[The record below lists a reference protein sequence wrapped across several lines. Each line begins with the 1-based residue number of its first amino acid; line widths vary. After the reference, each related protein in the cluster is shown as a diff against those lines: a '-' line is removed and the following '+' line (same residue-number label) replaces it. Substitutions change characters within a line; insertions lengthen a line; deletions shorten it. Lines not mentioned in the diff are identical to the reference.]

1 MADMSS
7 SSTTIEA
14 SADEVR
20 SVLFDIEAYS
30 TWSTAIKSV
39 EVHERDGSGRPT
51 KLTIK
56 VEAGVLK
63 DRVTLNYD
71 WSKAPD
77 ELSFSLEEADLMTEM
92 DGRYSIKDNGDGTTT
107 VTYSLGTA
115 LSMPVLDMMRR
126 KVEMSTIEQSISQLK
141 AKLEN

>member
-1 MADMSS
+1 MSDMSS
-7 SSTTIEA
+7 SSTTIDA
-14 SADEVR
+14 PADEVR
-20 SVLFDIEAYS
+20 AVLFDIESYP

-39 EVHERDGSGRPT
+39 EVHEMDGSGRPT

-63 DRVTLNYD
+63 DRATLTYD

-77 ELSFSLEEADLMTEM
+77 ELSFSLDEADMMTEM
-92 DGRYSIKDNGDGTTT
+92 NGHYSIKDNGDDTTT

-115 LSMPVLDMMRR
+115 LAMPVPDMMRR
-126 KVEMSTIEQSISQLK
+126 KVEMSTIELSISQLK
-141 AKLEN
+141 KKLES

>member
-14 SADEVR
+14 SVEDVR
-20 SVLFDIEAYS
+20 SVLSDIEAYP

-39 EVHERDGSGRPT
+39 EVHEKDGSGRPT

-63 DRVTLNYD
+63 DRATLNYD

-77 ELSFSLEEADLMTEM
+77 EISFSLEEADLMTEM
-92 DGRYSIKDNGDGTTT
+92 DGRYAIKDNGDGTTT

-115 LSMPVLDMMRR
+115 LSMPVPDMMRK
-126 KVEMSTIEQSISQLK
+126 KVEMTTIEQTISQLK
-141 AKLEN
+141 ANLEG